1 MTDVITHTGIVERV
15 ATNLVQVRIVQT
27 SACSGCSIKAHC
39 SASETKEKLIDVVT
53 HEWERYAIGEAV
65 KLQGT
70 VGMGMRSILW
80 AFSIPFC
87 VVVGVLFVAM
97 KLTANEVLSATI
109 AMCSLVPYYLS
120 LFLKRNELRK
130 KFSFTIEK
138 LTNN

>member
-1 MTDVITHTGIVERV
+1 MTNVITHTGVVEHIT
-15 ATNLVQVRIVQT
+15 TNLVQVRIVQT

-53 HEWERYAIGEAV
+53 HEWERYGVGEAV
-65 KLQGT
+65 RLQGT
-70 VGMGMRSILW
+70 VGMGMRAVLW

-87 VVVGVLFVAM
+87 IMVGVLFVAV
-97 KLTANEVLSATI
+97 KLTSNEVLSAII
-109 AMCSLVPYYLS
+109 AMCSLVPYYL
-120 LFLKRNELRK
+120 LLYLKRNELRK